1 MKSNLN
7 PEDENLLMLIAQYL
21 EFNSQQMQLLTNW
34 LKTNE
39 KSVKNNLID
48 SAELKQLYHISDST
62 IYRLWKKGKL
72 SFTKLGNK
80 YLYSRSAIEN
90 LMEQEP

>member
-39 KSVKNNLID
+39 KSFKNNPIRQCRTQAAVPHQRQHHL
-48 SAELKQLYHISDST
+48 SPQE
-62 IYRLWKKGKL
+62 KG
-72 SFTKLGNK
+72 
-80 YLYSRSAIEN
+80 
-90 LMEQEP
+90 

>member
-7 PEDENLLMLIAQYL
+7 REDENLLMLIAQYL

-39 KSVKNNLID
+39 KSFKNNLID
-48 SAELKQLYHISDST
+48 SAELKQQYHISDST
-62 IYRLWKKGKL
+62 IYRLMKKGKL
-72 SFTKLGNK
+72 SFTKLGKK

>member
-1 MKSNLN
+1 MKSNFN

-39 KSVKNNLID
+39 KSFKNNLID
-48 SAELKQLYHISDST
+48 SAELKQQYHISDST
-62 IYRLWKKGKL
+62 IYRLRKKGKL
-72 SFTKLGNK
+72 SFTKLGKK

>member
-7 PEDENLLMLIAQYL
+7 PEDENLLTLIAQYL

-34 LKTNE
+34 LKANE
-39 KSVKNNLID
+39 KSFKNNLID
-48 SAELKQLYHISDST
+48 SAELKQQYHISDST
-62 IYRLWKKGKL
+62 IYRLRKKGKL

>member
-39 KSVKNNLID
+39 KSFKRYFKFQTPQ
-48 SAELKQLYHISDST
+48 S
-62 IYRLWKKGKL
+62 
-72 SFTKLGNK
+72 
-80 YLYSRSAIEN
+80 
-90 LMEQEP
+90 